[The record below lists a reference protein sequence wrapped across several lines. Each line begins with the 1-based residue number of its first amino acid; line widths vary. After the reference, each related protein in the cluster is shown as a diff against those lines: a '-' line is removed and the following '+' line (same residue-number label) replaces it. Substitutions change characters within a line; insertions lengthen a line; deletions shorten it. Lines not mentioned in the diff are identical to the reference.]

1 MAKSKRRNSNA
12 SARETRAKRA
22 RAARRE
28 RHAVQAERELDRRVE
43 QLVGAETPPEVAAAA
58 WLEKLEG
65 TPLPARVTQMFELG
79 GSDAQARAVAAAMES
94 QAPGSLPA
102 LTLAADV
109 ALQLDGD
116 ARRASALIDQAL
128 ESNADPEVPPALA
141 LHLLELRRLAES
153 LSITSER
160 LLEVP
165 ADEAAQEMRAAALV
179 LARRRLTGESEAP
192 GECPCWSGRL
202 WSDCCRPD
210 EEEALARFEDRGELE
225 LLRGQVRRFTAS
237 APGVEALIAAHVE
250 EWLASAEPFADGP
263 GSRENLIEA
272 ATESGWL
279 VAGEHEDDDEDA
291 PLALFAASRTGAAE
305 AKASERWLD
314 HCQYGLWQVADPAP
328 APGVWLTELVTGTR
342 RYAAIPP
349 ARLGGMGRWT
359 VLLGAL
365 VAIDGTWRPAAPLVP
380 LRPREADEITETAE
394 EMIGRIAAAVRD
406 MEPPEVP
413 PGRWLEAP
421 AGVLAPQVEPVPP
434 DVATFAGQVICSGMP
449 QLLAYVGELRE
460 RAPELRNTDEDP
472 ICLVNATVRVGDP
485 DGLTE
490 RLAEHPDFDLDGEGA
505 LTWWGREMDA
515 LERASGEAE
524 VRALLRE
531 HGEDP
536 DTARTDA
543 PRRWVRG
550 RVKPS
555 AEGLEVD
562 VNSRERLERFLQLL
576 RKLGEHPEMGRQ
588 RVIDPAQDMPQFRA
602 GDLMA
607 MGGSEESQEA
617 WLTHVSDQPL
627 PALEG
632 RTPREAAQRTGD
644 APRLEALLR
653 EFEHD
658 ADLLRAQGRPAP
670 DIDRLRGEL
679 RAPASAWL

>member
-1 MAKSKRRNSNA
+1 MAKGKRRKSNA

-22 RAARRE
+22 RAARRK

-43 QLVGAETPPEVAAAA
+43 QLVGAETSPGVAAAA
-58 WLEKLEG
+58 WLEELEG
-65 TPLPARVTQMFELG
+65 TPLPARATRMFELG

-128 ESNADPEVPPALA
+128 ESNADAEARRTLA

-153 LSITSER
+153 MSITSEW
-160 LLEVP
+160 LLEDP
-165 ADEAAQEMRAAALV
+165 ADEAAQEMRSVALV
-179 LARRRLTGESEAP
+179 LARRRLTGESEGP
-192 GECPCWSGRL
+192 GECPCWSGRP
-202 WSDCCRPD
+202 WTECCRPG

-225 LLRGQVRRFTAS
+225 RLRGEVRSFTVS

-250 EWLASAEPFADGP
+250 EWLASAEPFAADAAN
-263 GSRENLIEA
+263 REDLIET

-279 VAGEHEDDDEDA
+279 VAAEHEDDDDA
-291 PLALFAASRTGAAE
+291 PLALFAANRAGSAE
-305 AKASERWLD
+305 AKAAERWLE

-349 ARLGGMGRWT
+349 AQLEGIGRWT

-365 VAIDGTWRPAAPLVP
+365 VAIDGAWRPTAPLVP

-394 EMIGRIAAAVRD
+394 EMIGCIAAAAVRGK
-406 MEPPEVP
+406 EPPEVP
-413 PGRWLEAP
+413 PGRWLEEP
-421 AGVLAPQVEPVPP
+421 AGVLASRAEPVPP
-434 DVATFAGQVICSGMP
+434 DVATFAGRVICSGMP
-449 QLLAYVGELRE
+449 QLLACVGELRE
-460 RAPELRNTDEDP
+460 RVPELRNTDQDP
-472 ICLVNATVRVGDP
+472 ICLVNATVRVGDAVAVAA
-485 DGLTE
+485 
-490 RLAEHPDFDLDGEGA
+490 RLAKHPDFDLDGEGA

-515 LERASGEAE
+515 LERANGEAE

-550 RVKPS
+550 QVKPV

-576 RKLGEHPEMGRQ
+576 RGLGEQPEMGKQ
-588 RVIDPAQDMPQFRA
+588 RVIDPARDMPQFRA

-617 WLTHVSDQPL
+617 WLTHVPDQPL

-632 RTPREAAQRTGD
+632 RTPREAARRPDDG
-644 APRLEALLR
+644 PRLEALLR
-653 EFEHD
+653 DFEHD
-658 ADLLRAQGRPAP
+658 ADRVRARGGPAP
-670 DIDRLRGEL
+670 DIERLREEL

>member
-1 MAKSKRRNSNA
+1 MAKRRRRKSNA
-12 SARETRAKRA
+12 STREKRARRA

-28 RHAVQAERELDRRVE
+28 RHAVQAERELDRRIE
-43 QLVGAETPPEVAAAA
+43 QLVGADTPPESAAAA

-65 TPLPARVTQMFELG
+65 TALPARATRMFELG
-79 GSDAQARAVAAAMES
+79 GSVTQARAVAAAMES

-116 ARRASALIDQAL
+116 ARRASALIDRAL
-128 ESNADPEVPPALA
+128 ESNADAEARRTLA

-153 LSITSER
+153 MSITSER
-160 LLEVP
+160 LLEDP
-165 ADEAAQEMRAAALV
+165 GDETDQEMCAAALV

-192 GECPCWSGRL
+192 GECPCWSGRS
-202 WSDCCRPD
+202 WTDCCRPD

-225 LLRGQVRRFTAS
+225 RLCGEVRRFTAS
-237 APGVEALIAAHVE
+237 APGVDAAIAQHVE
-250 EWLASAEPFADGP
+250 EWLASSEPFAPDG
-263 GSRENLIEA
+263 GSREDLIET

-291 PLALFAASRTGAAE
+291 PLALFAASRAGASE
-305 AKASERWLD
+305 RKAAERWLD

-328 APGVWLTELVTGTR
+328 APGVWLTELVTGIR
-342 RYAAIPP
+342 RYTAIPP
-349 ARLGGMGRWT
+349 ELLEGAGRWT

-365 VAIDGTWRPAAPLVP
+365 VAIDGTWRPAAPLIP
-380 LRPREADEITETAE
+380 LRPREADEIAEVAE
-394 EMIGRIAAAVRD
+394 EMIGRIAAAVRGE
-406 MEPPEVP
+406 EPPEVS

-421 AGVLAPQVEPVPP
+421 AGVLAPQAEPLSP
-434 DVATFAGQVICSGMP
+434 DIATFAGQVICSGMP
-449 QLLAYVGELRE
+449 QLLACVGELRE

-472 ICLVNATVRVGDP
+472 ICLISATVRVGDAVAVAA
-485 DGLTE
+485 
-490 RLAEHPDFDLDGEGA
+490 RLAEHPDFKLDGEGA

-515 LERASGEAE
+515 LEMASGEAE

-536 DTARTDA
+536 EAAMADA

-550 RVKPS
+550 QVKPV

-562 VNSRERLERFLQLL
+562 VNSRERLERFLQVL
-576 RKLGEHPEMGRQ
+576 REMGEKPEASKQ
-588 RVIDPAQDMPQFRA
+588 LVVDPAQDMPQFRA
-602 GDLMA
+602 GDLIA
-607 MGGSEESQEA
+607 MGGSKESQEA
-617 WLTHVSDQPL
+617 WLTHLPDQPL
-627 PALEG
+627 PALG
-632 RTPREAAQRTGD
+632 DRTPREAAQRPDDG
-644 APRLEALLR
+644 PRLEALLR

-670 DIDRLRGEL
+670 DIERLREEL

>member
-1 MAKSKRRNSNA
+1 MAKSKRRKSNA
-12 SARETRAKRA
+12 SAREARAKRA

-28 RHAVQAERELDRRVE
+28 RHAVQEERELDRRVE

-65 TPLPARVTQMFELG
+65 TPLPARATRMFELG
-79 GSDAQARAVAAAMES
+79 GSNAQARAVAAAMES

-128 ESNADPEVPPALA
+128 ESSADAEARRILA
-141 LHLLELRRLAES
+141 IHLLELRRLAES
-153 LSITSER
+153 LAITSEW
-160 LLEVP
+160 LLEAP

-192 GECPCWSGRL
+192 GECPCWSGRP
-202 WSDCCRPD
+202 WTECCRPG
-210 EEEALARFEDRGELE
+210 EEEALARFEDRGGLE
-225 LLRGQVRRFTAS
+225 HLRGEVRRFTAS
-237 APGVEALIAAHVE
+237 APGVEALIAVHVE
-250 EWLASAEPFADGP
+250 EWLASAEPFAEGA
-263 GSRENLIEA
+263 GSREDLIEI

-291 PLALFAASRTGAAE
+291 PLALFAASRAGAAE
-305 AKASERWLD
+305 AKAAGRWLD
-314 HCQYGLWQVADPAP
+314 HCHYGLWQVADPTP

-349 ARLGGMGRWT
+349 AQLEGMGRWT

-365 VAIDGTWRPAAPLVP
+365 VAIDATWRPAAPLIP

-394 EMIGRIAAAVRD
+394 DMLGRIAAAVRGK
-406 MEPPEVP
+406 EPPEIP
-413 PGRWLEAP
+413 PGRWLEEP
-421 AGVLAPQVEPVPP
+421 AGVLASQADPVPP
-434 DVATFAGQVICSGMP
+434 DVAVFAGQVICSGMP
-449 QLLAYVGELRE
+449 HLLSCVGELRE
-460 RAPELRNTDEDP
+460 RAPELRNTDKDP

-485 DGLTE
+485 DAVAA

-531 HGEDP
+531 HGEEP
-536 DTARTDA
+536 DTATTDA

-550 RVKPS
+550 QVKPL
-555 AEGLEVD
+555 ADALEVD
-562 VNSRERLERFLQLL
+562 VNSRERLERFLRLL
-576 RKLGEHPEMGRQ
+576 RELGEQPEMGRQ

-602 GDLMA
+602 GDLLG

-617 WLTHVSDQPL
+617 WLTHVPDQSL
-627 PALEG
+627 PALGG
-632 RTPREAAQRTGD
+632 RTPREAARRPDDG
-644 APRLEALLR
+644 PRLEALLR
-653 EFEHD
+653 DFEHD
-658 ADLLRAQGRPAP
+658 ADRARARGGPVP
-670 DIDRLRGEL
+670 DIERLREEL
-679 RAPASAWL
+679 GTPASAWL